1 MITDFCVVCGTKE
14 CLENHHIVPRSLGG
28 LDNPE
33 NLLTLCHVHHREMHG
48 IQAKS
53 NVNMAELTKVALGKL
68 KAQGIKLGPKYKKLT
83 AADSDPYRKM
93 WVAEEKRRA
102 QEFAEKVY
110 QVIKELRDKGLTNS
124 QVAKELNAKNYPT
137 YTGKGQWHTT
147 TVQRCVAR
155 VQKITIC

>member
-1 MITDFCVVCGTKE
+1 MITDFCVMCGIKE

-33 NLLTLCHVHHREMHG
+33 NLLTLCYKHHREMHG
-48 IQAKS
+48 VKS
-53 NVNMAELTKVALGKL
+53 QHNVNMSELSKAALNKL
-68 KAQGIKLGPKYKKLT
+68 KAQGVKLGPKHKKLT
-83 AADSDPYRKM
+83 AADSEPFRKL

-110 QVIKELRDKGLTNS
+110 PVIKFYKDKGYSNH
-124 QVAKELNAKNYPT
+124 QVAVELNKKNYPT
-137 YTGKGQWHTT
+137 YTGRGQWHTT